1 MMSDT
6 EKIQA
11 IFGMSLTDMMD
22 IMSISVAAASQHEIT
37 VKFQVF
43 QTLVKAGMRL
53 RSRQDTD
60 QALKRIEEAL
70 DERAAKRAA
79 EADPPHPA

>member
-1 MMSDT
+1 MTSDT

-22 IMSISVAAASQHEIT
+22 IMSIPVAAASQHEVT

-43 QTLVKAGMRL
+43 QTLIKAGMRL
-53 RSRQDTD
+53 KSRQDTD
-60 QALKRIEEAL
+60 EALRRIESAL
-70 DERAAKRAA
+70 DERAARRAA
-79 EADPPHPA
+79 EQDPPPS